1 MSVEYRKENQSKVG
15 FSITQNISS
24 LEKESDCFIFHYK
37 IEQSYRLMRNTS
49 LRTDIQG
56 TYNKHNSY
64 LNKLQDSHRQN
75 LLNVI

>member
-15 FSITQNISS
+15 LVSHITYH

-49 LRTDIQG
+49 LRTDIQR

-64 LNKLQDSHRQN
+64 LNKL
-75 LLNVI
+75 